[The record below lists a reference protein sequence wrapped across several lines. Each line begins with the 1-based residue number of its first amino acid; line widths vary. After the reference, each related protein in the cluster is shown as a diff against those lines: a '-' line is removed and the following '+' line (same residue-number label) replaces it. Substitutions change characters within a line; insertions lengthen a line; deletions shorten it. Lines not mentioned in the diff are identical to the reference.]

1 MAKVG
6 YERVSTDRQH
16 LDGQSD
22 RLKAAGCERVFSDA
36 AQSGRKASRP
46 AWDECLDYLR
56 KGDTLVVVRL
66 DRMGRSVKNLIEV
79 VSGLEERGIDLQVL
93 DQGIDTTTPAG
104 KMMFHVLAAL
114 AEFERDIIVERTN
127 DGLAAARARGRTG
140 GRKAK
145 LTSAQAAEV
154 RRLYAARERTVA
166 EIGALFGIT
175 RESVYR
181 YVRAVED
188 DKQAA
193 AKPGKRTVQTRAS

>member
-1 MAKVG
+1 MAKIG
-6 YERVSTDRQH
+6 YERVSTDKQH
-16 LDGQSD
+16 LEGQSD
-22 RLKAAGCERVFSDA
+22 RLKASGCDRVFSDVG
-36 AQSGRKASRP
+36 QSGRKASRP
-46 AWDECLDYLR
+46 AWDECLGYLR

-79 VSGLEERGIDLQVL
+79 VSDLEAHGIDLQVL

-127 DGLAAARARGRTG
+127 DGLEAARSRGRVG

-145 LTSAQAAEV
+145 LTDAQAAQV
-154 RRLYAARERTVA
+154 RKLYAAREMTVQEIA
-166 EIGALFGIT
+166 EQYGIS

-181 YVRAVED
+181 YVKTA
-188 DKQAA
+188 
-193 AKPGKRTVQTRAS
+193 